1 MTTTSFAP
9 SAPFAAARAFARGR
23 PSRARRASRVRASS
37 SREEEVYIGKGR
49 WVVDDP
55 RRYAS
60 RDDWFTGGWPGGEV
74 GLKEGFIAETFTA
87 PAGTSG
93 MMPAADARRG
103 ARGSSF
109 APPRATS
116 ATSEESGSSSSP
128 ASSSSSTPA
137 SREPGDPGDPAAKLK
152 FALFKTLA
160 TLDRGVASGAA
171 DRAAVRSL
179 VESLEATASAAPS
192 SLAPSDAALEAA
204 LDGEWRLAYSSTFAG
219 EQAGSQ
225 GFVGAPGGAGAPL
238 GSVYQRISAAEKTC
252 DNVVQLGA
260 ATSPLRG
267 AAALGHAYVVSGRT
281 TTITFTGVTV
291 EEAPFGLPAF
301 KLPSPLDAL
310 PREARDALEGAG
322 ETAGVGIG
330 SGAFETTFVD
340 ADARISRGDRGE
352 LRVFVKT
359 GDSDTCSMY

>member
-1 MTTTSFAP
+1 M
-9 SAPFAAARAFARGR
+9 
-23 PSRARRASRVRASS
+23 
-37 SREEEVYIGKGR
+37 YIGKGR

-225 GFVGAPGGAGAPL
+225 GFAGAPGGAGAPL

-359 GDSDTCSMY
+359 GDSDACSMY